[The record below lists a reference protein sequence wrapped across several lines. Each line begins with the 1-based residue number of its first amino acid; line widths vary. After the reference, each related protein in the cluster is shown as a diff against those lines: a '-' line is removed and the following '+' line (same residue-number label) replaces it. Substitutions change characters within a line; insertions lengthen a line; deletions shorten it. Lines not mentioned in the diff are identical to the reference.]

1 MSNIQ
6 KVMDMKE
13 CPVSGKTS
21 EYSFPNILLVIMVI
35 YNPFILSNFVLGNRV
50 WIEQSPCD

>member
-13 CPVSGKTS
+13 YLVTGKTS
-21 EYSFPNILLVIMVI
+21 EYSFPQYSPGI
-35 YNPFILSNFVLGNRV
+35 YGHI
-50 WIEQSPCD
+50 